1 MRVFVS
7 LIILLSIAL
16 SATSQTKYSIQS
28 TLVAVRANNPF
39 LKTEGFNVNIAQS
52 NVITSKLRPNPV
64 LNNQSLQLINSKYY
78 ANGTEWNNGLNRQV
92 WWQVTKPFQLPS
104 LRKSKIE
111 VANQNLLLF
120 QQG

>member
-1 MRVFVS
+1 MRVLFS
-7 LIILLSIAL
+7 LIILLSFTL
-16 SATSQTKYSIQS
+16 SAKSQTKYSIQS
-28 TLVAVRANNPF
+28 TLIAVRANNPF

-52 NVITSKLRPNPV
+52 NITTSKLRPNPI
-64 LNNQSLQLINSKYY
+64 LNNQSLQLIDSKYY
-78 ANGTEWNNGLNRQV
+78 QNGTEWNNRLNRQV

-120 QQG
+120 